1 MCLQFFNIQYYC
13 RYLPKSYQAI
23 LASATLSEDVLEL
36 KKLLL
41 RNAII
46 LKLQEPDLAPLSQLS
61 HYKLNAEEEDKAV
74 ILYCCFKL
82 KLVKGKILVFVN
94 TVDKCYKL
102 VQFFIVCIYY
112 LRLYNNNFF
121 LQIKIIFRAIWHSYL
136 CIKF

>member
-1 MCLQFFNIQYYC
+1 MTVILNVIIKYNTYLCC
-13 RYLPKSYQAI
+13 RFLPKIYQAV

-41 RNAII
+41 RNAVI

-82 KLVKGKILVFVN
+82 KLVKGKIIVFVN
-94 TVDKCYKL
+94 TVDKCYK
-102 VQFFIVCIYY
+102 
-112 LRLYNNNFF
+112 
-121 LQIKIIFRAIWHSYL
+121 
-136 CIKF
+136 

>member
-1 MCLQFFNIQYYC
+1 M
-13 RYLPKSYQAI
+13 PKTYQAV

-41 RNAII
+41 RNAVI

-82 KLVKGKILVFVN
+82 KLVKGKTIVFVN
-94 TVDKCYKL
+94 SVDKCYKL
-102 VQFFIVCIYY
+102 VYFSNFHNGVGYDTSFI
-112 LRLYNNNFF
+112 F
-121 LQIKIIFRAIWHSYL
+121 
-136 CIKF
+136 

>member
-1 MCLQFFNIQYYC
+1 M
-13 RYLPKSYQAI
+13 PKVYQAV

-36 KKLLL
+36 KKILLK
-41 RNAII
+41 NAVT

-82 KLVKGKILVFVN
+82 KLVKGKTIVFVN

-102 VQFFIVCIYY
+102 VYIFILLFY
-112 LRLYNNNFF
+112 LTYLS
-121 LQIKIIFRAIWHSYL
+121 LFRYHKYFIL
-136 CIKF
+136 L